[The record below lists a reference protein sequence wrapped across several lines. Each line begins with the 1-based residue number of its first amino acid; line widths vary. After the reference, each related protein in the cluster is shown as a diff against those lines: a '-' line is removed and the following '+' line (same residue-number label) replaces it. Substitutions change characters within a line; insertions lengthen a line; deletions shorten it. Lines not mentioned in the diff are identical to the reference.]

1 MLKNIVIKVAII
13 VISLLVVKPVAAA
26 DSKTIKEE
34 SKILQP
40 LCHWFRLCPPVD
52 PIDPVIPGIRR

>member
-1 MLKNIVIKVAII
+1 MLKNIIVKVVII
-13 VISLLVVKPVAAA
+13 VISLLIVKPVAAA
-26 DSKTIKEE
+26 DSKTIKED

-40 LCHWFRLCPPVD
+40 LCVWFLC

>member
-1 MLKNIVIKVAII
+1 MLKNIVVKVAI
-13 VISLLVVKPVAAA
+13 VVMSLLIVKPVAAA
-26 DSKTIKEE
+26 DSKTIKED

-40 LCHWFRLCPPVD
+40 LCVWFVCPPVD